1 MAPRYVRIRLPHI
14 PSGLAMNLIGLAG
27 LIGFAVC
34 LGGLLGNWWV
44 SGLTGCVFAVALC
57 WLAGPAEEKAEKQA
71 APAGAPAMRVVP
83 AAAKSG

>member
-14 PSGLAMNLIGLAG
+14 PSGLAMNLVGLAG

-57 WLAGPAEEKAEKQA
+57 WLAGPAEDNKAEKQA
-71 APAGAPAMRVVP
+71 APAGAPAIRAVP
-83 AAAKSG
+83 AAKSG